1 MTNKLEWMCKIRTFF
16 SGGLLQNSTVSFT
29 LHVTKQ
35 QPEHLGV
42 DDWGSGGRKTDGEKL
57 LLACLF
63 SSRTGQTH
71 ETPGLMGNAVHNLR
85 KMRLFNN
92 ITVLR
97 YYR

>member
-1 MTNKLEWMCKIRTFF
+1 MCKIRTFF
-16 SGGLLQNSTVSFT
+16 SGGLLQNSTMIFT
-29 LHVTKQ
+29 LHITKQ

-42 DDWGSGGRKTDGEKL
+42 DDWGGGGRETDGEKL

-63 SSRTGQTH
+63 SSRTGQAH
-71 ETPGLMGNAVHNLR
+71 ETTGLMGNSVLNLR

-97 YYR
+97 